1 MGRGAVEPQ
10 PREPVM
16 LSRPTHYRIVAAT
29 EGCNVEFHVLHSQ
42 VGPPGTPGRGPYCI
56 SWMPI
61 LTSQVPEVIA
71 RLSVEGIQE
80 LEPDA

>member
-1 MGRGAVEPQ
+1 MGIK
-10 PREPVM
+10 
-16 LSRPTHYRIVAAT
+16 PTHYRIVAADK
-29 EGCNVEFHVLHSQ
+29 GCTVEFHTEHPE
-42 VGPPGTPGRGPYCI
+42 VGPLGTPGRGPYCV

-61 LTSQVPEVIA
+61 LTSQVSEVIT